1 MSKECQDFISQML
14 QKDPAKRLGTQ
25 NGLKDIL
32 SHPWFDCL
40 DKEKILKK
48 TIEAPMKPTLNK
60 DMLDVSNFDSTF
72 TSEEAIISVVNAK
85 KVAQVNK
92 QKEKFANF

>member
-1 MSKECQDFISQML
+1 M
-14 QKDPAKRLGTQ
+14 
-25 NGLKDIL
+25 L

-40 DKEKILKK
+40 DKEKLLKK
-48 TIEAPMKPTLNK
+48 SIEAPMKPSLSR
-60 DMLDVSNFDSTF
+60 DVLDVTNFDSTF

>member
-1 MSKECQDFISQML
+1 ML
-14 QKDPAKRLGTQ
+14 A
-25 NGLKDIL
+25 
-32 SHPWFDCL
+32 HPWFNAL

-48 TIEAPMKPTLNK
+48 TIEAPMKPQLSK
-60 DMLDVSNFDSTF
+60 DVLDVTNFDSTF